1 MYIWLLI
8 IIKGV
13 SLKLIKKQLWLLLV
27 LPIWSFAE
35 LTSASSESTGSHW
48 VLGGFVD
55 NSFDANI
62 LREYILESDSTDVI
76 VPTFNVEFNQSNF
89 EFSEDVILSIYSIE
103 GKFIF
108 QSEGYIKSFTPSQIH
123 SGAQNLILVSQNK
136 KGQIRKQIWSVK

>member
-1 MYIWLLI
+1 MIKNVLLSLI
-8 IIKGV
+8 I
-13 SLKLIKKQLWLLLV
+13 LIGMAQ
-27 LPIWSFAE
+27 AE

-55 NSFDANI
+55 NSFDATI

-76 VPTFNVEFNQSNF
+76 VPTFNVEFNQSDF

-108 QSEGYIKSFTPSQIH
+108 QSDGYIKSFTPSQIH
-123 SGAQNLILVSQNK
+123 SGPQNLVLISQNK